1 MEFLTQRHQR
11 LVRVLLLNVEREGAH
26 LVGVLHSVLHELADV
41 GIDLLGHAFHCL
53 ADCPRLHVQSR
64 LDGRYQRNLEV
75 KVIALVDLE
84 LAVAE
89 LKVFNNH
96 VFGLVVRFKNVS
108 RTVIERTDHDIRI
121 DEVHLCDLLHTSNR
135 IL

>member
-1 MEFLTQRHQR
+1 MPSTASLTAPGFTSR
-11 LVRVLLLNVEREGAH
+11 
-26 LVGVLHSVLHELADV
+26 ADWTEDTS
-41 GIDLLGHAFHCL
+41 GILKL
-53 ADCPRLHVQSR
+53 
-64 LDGRYQRNLEV
+64 

>member
-1 MEFLTQRHQR
+1 MPSTASLT
-11 LVRVLLLNVEREGAH
+11 A
-26 LVGVLHSVLHELADV
+26 
-41 GIDLLGHAFHCL
+41 
-53 ADCPRLHVQSR
+53 PRLHVQSR